1 MATYTTHSQHIS
13 GQFNR
18 ELELIKNDLL
28 EMGGKVERQ
37 IELATESLTERDGGL
52 AEEVIEIDRDINQ
65 MEVDIDE
72 QCARILARRQPA
84 ARDLRLIIS
93 IAKVT
98 TDLERIGDEAS
109 KIARLSVKLMDH
121 AAGNPAALRSSRVGA
136 HVTAM
141 LHRALDAFAR
151 LDANA
156 AIGVVLSD
164 SDIDDDYQGGI
175 LELQRAMRTD
185 PDEIAAYMDRVW
197 ALRSLERI
205 GDHASNIAEQVVY
218 LARGIDV
225 RHTDTDGL
233 RQLLT

>member
-1 MATYTTHSQHIS
+1 MATYTTNTPHIS

-37 IELATESLTERDGGL
+37 IELATESLTEQDGGL
-52 AEEVIEIDRDINQ
+52 AEEVIQIDRDINQ

-72 QCARILARRQPA
+72 KCARILARRQPA
-84 ARDLRLIIS
+84 AGDLRLIIS

-109 KIARLSVKLMDH
+109 KIARLAVKLMDH

-218 LARGIDV
+218 LARGVDV